1 MGGDS
6 KFHGNM
12 LCLFCVAVLCC
23 VAYVSPV
30 LPDTCSDHPD
40 GSCTGAAMSELLSA
54 AAAAAGSIG
63 GGGSVWVV
71 CSRSACIKRNTQ
83 SAKRKTQ
90 TRIKMVCLC
99 LFAICCLLL
108 SVCVCVRARA
118 CVCCLCARTG
128 ASRSDNSPIG
138 EVLLAY
144 KKNASLFECCFP
156 AFVPSLSWQV
166 N

>member
-6 KFHGNM
+6 KLHGNM

-83 SAKRKTQ
+83 NAKRKAQ
-90 TRIKMVCLC
+90 NASKWCACVCL
-99 LFAICCLLL
+99 LFAVCFCP
-108 SVCVCVRARA
+108 SACVCARARA
-118 CVCCLCARTG
+118 CVACVPVPVPAGLTTRRSVKCSLPTRKTHLFLSAVSLRLSRACLG
-128 ASRSDNSPIG
+128 
-138 EVLLAY
+138 
-144 KKNASLFECCFP
+144 K
-156 AFVPSLSWQV
+156 
-166 N
+166 